1 MDGIPS
7 SDQAHTASGVPRTK
21 PRLRL
26 LVLVLAHIAIGLA
39 AGGLATWFRRP
50 PGVDLAIAVFVGI
63 VFSQT
68 SLLGIW
74 GGLGTNPWWSR
85 LIGVVVGVGSL
96 GLLLGVGVGERA
108 SEENYF
114 IVSVAT
120 ALIIGVLLV
129 VRCFRVRI
137 CVATVDQAAA
147 RRIQFTIRQLL
158 VLTFAVACL
167 VSLGKWLAPHLLNV
181 NEPLMLTLI
190 GLILATVGLLSV
202 WPALGARHPVLP
214 SLILTVVAAGVGF
227 CFAQFLPG
235 PPGDVASF
243 WMTIT
248 SVEALVLVASLV
260 VVRSWGYRLVRLPS
274 DRQGER

>member
-1 MDGIPS
+1 MN
-7 SDQAHTASGVPRTK
+7 PR
-21 PRLRL
+21 RRILW
-26 LVLVLAHIAIGLA
+26 LVVVHIVIGLIGALA
-39 AGGLATWFRRP
+39 AYSPSPDFLRA
-50 PGVDLAIAVFVGI
+50 AFVGI

-96 GLLLGVGVGERA
+96 GLLLGVGEPVWEV
-108 SEENYF
+108 SYF
-114 IVSVAT
+114 IVSVGI
-120 ALIIGVLLV
+120 ALITGVLLV

-147 RRIQFTIRQLL
+147 HRMQFTIRQLL

-167 VSLGKWLAPHLLNV
+167 VSLGKWLAPHLTNAT
-181 NEPLMLTLI
+181 EPLLLTLI
-190 GLILATVGLLSV
+190 GHVFATVGLLSV

-214 SLILTVVAAGVGF
+214 SLILIVLAAGVGF
-227 CFAQFLPG
+227 CFAKFLSPMSG
-235 PPGDVASF
+235 MASF

-260 VVRSWGYRLVRLPS
+260 VVRSCGYRLVRLPS
-274 DRQGER
+274 RRQGEG

>member
-1 MDGIPS
+1 MNGMPK
-7 SDQAHTASGVPRTK
+7 SDQAQTASVVPPTK
-21 PRLRL
+21 LRLRL
-26 LVLVLAHIAIGLA
+26 LALAHIAIGLA
-39 AGGLATWFRRP
+39 AGGLAAWFRTP
-50 PGVDLAIAVFVGI
+50 PGVDLVIAVFVGI

-114 IVSVAT
+114 IVSVGT
-120 ALIIGVLLV
+120 ALITGVLLV
-129 VRCFRVRI
+129 VRCFKVRI

-147 RRIQFTIRQLL
+147 HRMQFTIRQLL
-158 VLTFAVACL
+158 ALTFAVACL
-167 VSLGKWLAPHLLNV
+167 VSLGKWLAPHVMNV
-181 NEPLMLTLI
+181 TGPLILTLI
-190 GLILATVGLLSV
+190 GLVLATVGLLSV

-214 SLILTVVAAGVGF
+214 SLILIVVAAGVGF
-227 CFAQFLPG
+227 CFAQF
-235 PPGDVASF
+235 PPMSGMASF

-248 SVEALVLVASLV
+248 SVEALSLV
-260 VVRSWGYRLVRLPS
+260 PSLLVVRSCGYRLVRLPLR
-274 DRQGER
+274 RQGER

>member
-1 MDGIPS
+1 MS
-7 SDQAHTASGVPRTK
+7 SDEPTTGTTNSRRRIFQLVVGHVVVGLIAASLVAYFAPRGPTQ
-21 PRLRL
+21 R
-26 LVLVLAHIAIGLA
+26 GA
-39 AGGLATWFRRP
+39 AF
-50 PGVDLAIAVFVGI
+50 IGI

-85 LIGVVVGVGSL
+85 LIGVVVGGGFL
-96 GLLLGVGVGERA
+96 GLRLGVGVGHPDWEV
-108 SEENYF
+108 SYF
-114 IVSVAT
+114 IVSVGI
-120 ALIIGVLLV
+120 ALITGMLLV
-129 VRCFRVRI
+129 IRCFRVRI

-214 SLILTVVAAGVGF
+214 SLIVIVVAAGVGF

-235 PPGDVASF
+235 PPGDMASF

-248 SVEALVLVASLV
+248 AVEALVLVASLV
-260 VVRSWGYRLVRLPS
+260 VVRSCGYRLVRLLP
-274 DRQGER
+274 GHPTER